1 MSMCVICLQP
11 LLDCPVSELW
21 AAPCAHI
28 FHRYCVESF
37 AKARQ
42 FTVPALSCPVCKISF
57 KHVVDVKLSPAEIVL
72 SSEEVVTAIA
82 TQRYTSSPAAALPDT
97 APVVDPLEPSNDLF
111 MDSSHPVSAPSEPV
125 ARRSRKRPPPV
136 RTLPP
141 LARRPLVMAARLSP
155 VTTASLATTQTSC
168 SAV

>member
-21 AAPCAHI
+21 AAPCAHT

-37 AKARQ
+37 AKVKQ
-42 FTVPALSCPVCKISF
+42 CTVPALSCPVCKISF
-57 KHVVDVKLSPAEIVL
+57 KHVVDVKL

-97 APVVDPLEPSNDLF
+97 APVEDPIEHSDDLF
-111 MDSSHPVSAPSEPV
+111 LDSSHQVSAPSEPV